1 MFGLGTLDCTGP
13 VYKIIDIF
21 VNPSFF
27 DFFNLLL
34 HFNGDLTFNFMA
46 MERTLVLIKPDG
58 VQRGLVGEIMSRF
71 ERKGLKM
78 VGCKMMSLDEAVLRE
93 HYAHI
98 ADKPFFPG
106 VSKFMSSSPVVAM
119 CWEGL
124 ECVEAVR
131 LITGVT
137 KSRQA
142 DAGTIRGDFA
152 MSVSCNVIHTSDSVE
167 TAAKEVARFFKTD
180 ELYEYS
186 KGEYEH
192 VYNDE
197 ERA

>member
-1 MFGLGTLDCTGP
+1 
-13 VYKIIDIF
+13 
-21 VNPSFF
+21 
-27 DFFNLLL
+27 
-34 HFNGDLTFNFMA
+34 

-58 VQRGLVGEIMSRF
+58 IQRGLAGKIITRF
-71 ERKGLKM
+71 EEKGLKM
-78 VGCKMMSLDEAVLRE
+78 VGCKMMALDEAVLRE

-106 VSKFMSSSPVVAM
+106 VAKFMSSSPVLAM

-124 ECVEAVR
+124 EAVDAVR
-131 LITGVT
+131 LITGAT
-137 KSRQA
+137 KARQA

-167 TAAKEVARFFKTD
+167 TAGKEVPRFFNPD
-180 ELYEYS
+180 DLYDYN

-197 ERA
+197 ER